1 MLFVTGAN
9 ESFSEKCYED
19 RLTALAMVSMEK
31 RLVSSIKDFN
41 MKVIEKFASK
51 KNRRMDLNFRH

>member
-1 MLFVTGAN
+1 MN
-9 ESFSEKCYED
+9 ED
-19 RLTALAMVSMEK
+19 HLTELAMLSIEK

-41 MKVIEKFASK
+41 RKVIEKFASK

>member
-1 MLFVTGAN
+1 MN
-9 ESFSEKCYED
+9 ED
-19 RLTALAMVSMEK
+19 RLTALAMLSIEK

-41 MKVIEKFASK
+41 TNVIEKFASK